1 MYFSWIVKLH
11 CQDITGIPQVINTFF
26 NHSTPFVLIAL
37 SINIIL
43 IIYATSFW
51 ILFSSL
57 YLEISKGISKFT
69 FFSISTVII
78 NKEFFCIFFFI
89 YLKIVIYLTSF
100 NHFIQK
106 FIKISIFWLLHFS
119 NCSYHAPYPFHH
131 LDFYHSIRKRANS
144 FLKES
149 HFFSIS
155 TLSYGHKESLLSW
168 HSFPLF
174 YRGVLGIVGFST
186 KNFWQRTSL

>member
-57 YLEISKGISKFT
+57 YLEISKGVSKFT
-69 FFSISTVII
+69 FFLNI
-78 NKEFFCIFFFI
+78 NNYHKQRIFL
-89 YLKIVIYLTSF
+89 YLLFHLFKNCNIF
-100 NHFIQK
+100 N
-106 FIKISIFWLLHFS
+106 IFQSLHTEVYKDLHFS
-119 NCSYHAPYPFHH
+119 
-131 LDFYHSIRKRANS
+131 DFY
-144 FLKES
+144 
-149 HFFSIS
+149 IS
-155 TLSYGHKESLLSW
+155 LTVHTMLHTLSIIWISIIPSAKEQI
-168 HSFPLF
+168 LF
-174 YRGVLGIVGFST
+174 SK
-186 KNFWQRTSL
+186 KNLIFFQYQLYHMAIKNLFFLDILFHCS